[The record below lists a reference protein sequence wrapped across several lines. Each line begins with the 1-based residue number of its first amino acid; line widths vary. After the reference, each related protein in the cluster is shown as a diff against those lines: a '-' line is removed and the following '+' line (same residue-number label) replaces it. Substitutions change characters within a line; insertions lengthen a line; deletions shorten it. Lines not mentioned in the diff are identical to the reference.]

1 MAITLNEGDKA
12 PLFEGKDQN
21 GADVKLE
28 DLKGKKVIL
37 YFYPKDD
44 TPGCTKEA
52 CNLRDNHSDLI
63 DKGFAVIGVSPDSE
77 AAHQKFITKY
87 ELPFTLLADTD
98 KSILKAYG
106 AWGEKNMYGKI
117 TEGVLRSTFI
127 IDENGNIQK
136 VFKKVKT
143 DAHTEQIYKALGI
156 E

>member
-28 DLKGKKVIL
+28 DFKGKKVIL

-52 CNLRDNHSDLI
+52 CNLRDNYSDLI
-63 DKGFAVIGVSPDSE
+63 NKGFAVVGVSPDSE

-136 VFKKVKT
+136 IFKKVKT